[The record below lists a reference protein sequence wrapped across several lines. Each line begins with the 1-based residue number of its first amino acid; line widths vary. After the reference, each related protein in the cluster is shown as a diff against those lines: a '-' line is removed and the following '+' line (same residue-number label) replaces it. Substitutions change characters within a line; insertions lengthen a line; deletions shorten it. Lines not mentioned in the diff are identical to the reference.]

1 MANNHGGPR
10 TPSAPAPVSGP
21 GQLARRTDGG
31 PAQTTT
37 PMTGMAYGENAD
49 YNDIQSSA
57 PLAATPSVSNM
68 RARNQRPTGP
78 SVAAT
83 PLFSPT
89 QRPDEP
95 VTAGAPFGPGDGP
108 DLTGKTSLSGM
119 SAEEA
124 KALVDSLPALEAAAN
139 SDFGTNSFRKF
150 VMYLKAV
157 TQ

>member
-31 PAQTTT
+31 PAQTTI

-108 DLTGKTSLSGM
+108 MAPTPMAAPQATLTASLQKLAAYSNNPQLSYLLSM
-119 SAEEA
+119 AERH
-124 KALVDSLPALEAAAN
+124 N
-139 SDFGTNSFRKF
+139 W
-150 VMYLKAV
+150 
-157 TQ
+157 